1 MNKTQKAFVPGV
13 LLLASIFSLNQ
24 TNAAV
29 RLPALIGNNMVLQQ
43 NAAINVWGWADAG
56 EKVIVQASWLT
67 TSAEVITTK
76 EGNWKTIVNTPK
88 AGGPH
93 SMTITGRDY
102 SIRIE
107 NILIGEV
114 WLCSGQSNMDLTILK
129 LGGWGNYKPE
139 VRDEVQRG
147 DFARVRLFTVQ
158 KDTSAT
164 VRTDCKGNWLTAD
177 TGTVDNFS
185 ATAWFYGSSLSKKL
199 GIPVGLIY
207 TAWGGTAAEVW
218 TPVAS
223 LEAIP
228 ELQYF
233 INNYSGHAWWP
244 GTAGVLYNAMIH
256 PLTNY
261 TIKGAIWYQGESN
274 RMDYKLYPVLMNT
287 LITSWRKAW
296 GVGDFPFYYV
306 QIAPY
311 LYKESNS
318 GALLR
323 EAQMKCLSIPNT
335 GMAVTLDIAGDIND
349 IHPKNKLDVGKRLS
363 LWALTKTY
371 GLDIGSFSGPVYK
384 DYKVEKKSI
393 SIEFTYAEGG
403 LKIIET
409 TRNNF
414 EIAGADKVFY
424 PAKVKIQGNKL
435 VVSSK
440 KVKSPV
446 AVRYAFLN
454 TSVASLFNGA
464 GLPASSFR
472 TDSWEVD
479 TK

>member
-1 MNKTQKAFVPGV
+1 MNKIQKTSVLC
-13 LLLASIFSLNQ
+13 LLLLTGILSLNQ
-24 TNAAV
+24 SNAAV

-43 NAAINVWGWADAG
+43 NTAINVWGWADAG
-56 EKVIVQASWLT
+56 EKITVLASWLT
-67 TSAEVITTK
+67 SSVDVITTK
-76 EGNWKTIVNTPK
+76 EGNWKTIINTPK
-88 AGGPH
+88 AGGPYT
-93 SMTITGRDY
+93 MTITGRDY
-102 SIRIE
+102 AITIE

-114 WLCSGQSNMDLTILK
+114 WLCSGQSNMDLTIK
-129 LGGWGNYKPE
+129 GLGGWGNYTSE

-147 DFARVRLFTVQ
+147 DFAKVRLFTVQ

-164 VRTDCKGNWLTAD
+164 FRNDCKGNWLTVD

-185 ATAWFYGSSLSKKL
+185 ATAWFYGSSLCKNL
-199 GIPVGLIY
+199 DVPVGLIY

-218 TPVAS
+218 TPVTS
-223 LEAIP
+223 LEATP

-233 INNYSGHAWWP
+233 IHHYSGYAWWP

-256 PLTNY
+256 PLINY

-274 RMDYKLYPVLMNT
+274 RMDYKLYPALMNT
-287 LITSWRKAW
+287 MITSWRKAW
-296 GVGDFPFYYV
+296 GIGDFPIYYV

-311 LYKESNS
+311 LYKERNS

-335 GMAVTLDIAGDIND
+335 GMAVTMDIAGDIND

-371 GLDIGSFSGPVYK
+371 GQDVGSFSGPVYK
-384 DYKVEKKSI
+384 NFNVEKKNI
-393 SIEFTYAEGG
+393 SIDFNFTDGG
-403 LKIIET
+403 LKITET
-409 TRNNF
+409 ANNNF
-414 EIAGADKVFY
+414 VIAGADKVFY

-435 VVSSK
+435 IVSSK
-440 KVKSPV
+440 KVKKPV

-454 TSVASLFNGA
+454 TSVASLFNGV

-472 TDSWEVD
+472 TDAWEIE